1 MNWIDVAK
9 KVLEKDETKIKLAPL
24 SNIVGADIHF
34 DKGYGTIRINVPA
47 KIADDLTNGS
57 KKYAGGF
64 LIIDREAYDAACSE
78 DGGAE

>member
-34 DKGYGTIRINVPA
+34 DKGRRHGRPA
-47 KIADDLTNGS
+47 VSHGQVCHSGFPHQRDSRSAVRLCR
-57 KKYAGGF
+57 AGQPH
-64 LIIDREAYDAACSE
+64 
-78 DGGAE
+78 